1 MLRSNLETLIPEG
14 TQLPRQLGA
23 QAVHEL
29 PVAIRNDYLQAFGSA
44 IHSVFI
50 ISAGVV
56 VLGFVL
62 ALLMKNE
69 PLRKG

>member
-1 MLRSNLETLIPEG
+1 MP
-14 TQLPRQLGA
+14 LPRQPGA

-29 PVAIRNDYLQAFGSA
+29 PAAIRNDYLQAFGSA

-50 ISAGVV
+50 ISAGVM

-62 ALLMKNE
+62 ALLIKNK